1 MFCENAKM
9 ENLFARIITREFYQ
23 REPSLVAQELLGKYL
38 VRKIDDSLLIGK
50 ILETEAYL
58 GKNDPAA
65 HGFKGQ
71 TQRNNVLFGEAG
83 MAYVYS
89 IHRYHCFNIV
99 TETIGIP
106 SGVLVRAIKPIAG
119 IEMMKQLRGVEI
131 GKGFTNGPGK
141 VCQAFDITRK
151 QNGVD
156 VTSSKSS
163 LLITE
168 NENIPFDLIEKS
180 ERIGISKAKDLLL
193 RYCIK
198 G

>member
-1 MFCENAKM
+1 MD
-9 ENLFARIITREFYQ
+9 NLHSKIITREFYQ

-38 VRKIDDSLLIGK
+38 VRKIDENLLIGK
-50 ILETEAYL
+50 IIETEAYL

-71 TQRNNVLFGEAG
+71 TQRNTVLFGEAG
-83 MAYVYS
+83 MAYIYS

-106 SGVLVRAIKPIAG
+106 SGVLVRAIEPIEG
-119 IEMMKQLRGVEI
+119 MEMMKQLRGVEM
-131 GKGFTNGPGK
+131 GKGFANGPGK

-151 QNGVD
+151 LNGVD
-156 VTSSKSS
+156 VTLSQSALFISEGEKV
-163 LLITE
+163 
-168 NENIPFDLIEKS
+168 PFDLIEKS
-180 ERIGISKAKDLLL
+180 KRIGISKAIDLLL

-198 G
+198 T

>member
-1 MFCENAKM
+1 M
-9 ENLFARIITREFYQ
+9 ENLHTKIITRDFYQ

-38 VRKIDDSLLIGK
+38 VRKIDDNLFIGK

-58 GKNDPAA
+58 GKDDSAA

-71 TQRNNVLFGEAG
+71 TQRNTVLFGEAG
-83 MAYVYS
+83 IAYIYS

-99 TETIGIP
+99 TETTGMP
-106 SGVLVRAIKPIAG
+106 SGVLVRAIKPIEG
-119 IEMMKQLRGVEI
+119 IEMMKHLRGVEM

-151 QNGVD
+151 LNGVD
-156 VTSSKSS
+156 VTSSQSA
-163 LLITE
+163 LFITE
-168 NENIPFDLIEKS
+168 GENVPFDSIEMS
-180 ERIGISKAKDLLL
+180 ERIGISKAKGLLL

-198 G
+198 S

>member
-1 MFCENAKM
+1 MKD
-9 ENLFARIITREFYQ
+9 LDSKIITREFYQ

-38 VRKIDDSLLIGK
+38 VRKIDEDVLIGK
-50 ILETEAYL
+50 IVETEAYL
-58 GKNDPAA
+58 AKNDPAA

-71 TQRNNVLFGEAG
+71 TQRNAVLFGEAG

-106 SGVLVRAIKPIAG
+106 SGVLVRAIKPIEG
-119 IEMMKQLRGVEI
+119 VEIMKRLRGIEI

-151 QNGVD
+151 LNGVD
-156 VTSSKSS
+156 VTSSDSS
-163 LLITE
+163 LFIAE
-168 NENIPFDLIEKS
+168 GEHVPFDLIEIS

-198 G
+198 N

>member
-1 MFCENAKM
+1 M
-9 ENLFARIITREFYQ
+9 EKLRTKIIAREFYQ

-38 VRKIDDSLLIGK
+38 VRKIDEDVLIGK
-50 ILETEAYL
+50 IVETEAYL
-58 GKNDPAA
+58 AKNDPAA

-71 TQRNNVLFGEAG
+71 TQRNAVLFGEAG

-106 SGVLVRAIKPIAG
+106 SGVLVRAIKPIEG
-119 IEMMKQLRGVEI
+119 VEIMKRLRGIEI

-151 QNGVD
+151 LNGVD
-156 VTSSKSS
+156 VTSSNSS
-163 LLITE
+163 LFITE
-168 NENIPFDLIEKS
+168 GERVPFDLIEIS

-198 G
+198 N